1 MQFKRKFAILAVPA
15 VLALAGGAVVVH
27 AANTPTPSSPASS
40 QNSTAPEAPEAPEA
54 PGTAAAAETADPA
67 GDPAGDVQGGH
78 NDTAA
83 NADHQFE
90 GNE

>member
-1 MQFKRKFAILAVPA
+1 MIRRLLFLVSCAVVFA
-15 VLALAGGAVVVH
+15 GSGAVAVH
-27 AANTPTPSSPASS
+27 AANTPTPSPASS
-40 QNSTAPEAPEAPEA
+40 QHSTAAEAPEAPEA
-54 PGTAAAAETADPA
+54 PGTAETADPA

-78 NDTAA
+78 DDTAA